1 MKTDNYYMDQ
11 CEKIG
16 KAASLKGNPA
26 VGALILKDDEII
38 SEAEEASKNKNDI
51 TCHAEIEAIRIAVRK
66 LKSADLSGCTM
77 FSTHEPCI
85 MCSYVIRFHKIKKVV
100 FQHAVNYLGG
110 FSSSMPLL
118 ISEEVPAH
126 WSKPPVIV
134 QFSKEN
140 E

>member
-51 TCHAEIEAIRIAVRK
+51 TCHHGNRGNTDCGK
-66 LKSADLSGCTM
+66 
-77 FSTHEPCI
+77 
-85 MCSYVIRFHKIKKVV
+85 KIK
-100 FQHAVNYLGG
+100 
-110 FSSSMPLL
+110 
-118 ISEEVPAH
+118 IS
-126 WSKPPVIV
+126 
-134 QFSKEN
+134 
-140 E
+140 